1 LHHTHLS
8 HLRSHQSLLLSFY
21 ITDCSNI
28 ASTDSS
34 DLGCTKGLVTVQP
47 GSALDPIVHTLIQD
61 LLSMP
66 SQRQLLYKVV
76 DGQVTDEEGRV
87 HTQYGTQRDSDIS
100 RGRSRGRS
108 GTGPGPIS
116 KGEEIWLVPVR
127 TARTVLGVLKI
138 TLKSN
143 RKKSSGDLDESMN
156 PSLSKISF
164 SPGLKSEVSGEGISD
179 RKDRSLAAQNA
190 LVTYSELIAPL
201 LCAASLIEEEKE
213 TKSNAVRAAGS
224 IVTVMDMRDS
234 LMYFMSI
241 PFLSTKSL
249 SLSHQSGRI

>member
-1 LHHTHLS
+1 MHHTDP
-8 HLRSHQSLLLSFY
+8 SLLCSNHSPLLSLHA
-21 ITDCSNI
+21 IDCSNI

-47 GSALDPIVHTLIQD
+47 GAALDPIVHK
-61 LLSMP
+61 LLLDILSIP

-87 HTQYGTQRDSDIS
+87 HTQYNSTQWDSDS
-100 RGRSRGRS
+100 GTGRGGGRGRS
-108 GTGPGPIS
+108 GTGPSAIS
-116 KGEEIWLVPVR
+116 KGEETWLVCVR

-143 RKKSSGDLDESMN
+143 RKKSSIDQDESMN
-156 PSLSKISF
+156 PSFSKISF

-179 RKDRSLAAQNA
+179 RKDRSLAAQSA

-201 LCAASLIEEEKE
+201 LCAATLIEEEKE
-213 TKSNAVRAAGS
+213 RVGNTVRAVER
-224 IVTVMDMRDS
+224 IV
-234 LMYFMSI
+234 Y
-241 PFLSTKSL
+241 
-249 SLSHQSGRI
+249 